1 VTHAGLISFDID
13 GTMAFG
19 DPPGPVTVELVQTA
33 RAMGFVV
40 GSCSDRTLSNQG
52 RLWQEAG
59 IEVHFT
65 VLKQNLAHVREAFA
79 FDRYLHVG
87 DTEIDRMMARLAGF
101 DFLDSTTLDATGAWL
116 HEHAGRLGLTLP

>member
-1 VTHAGLISFDID
+1 LTHAGLISFDID

-19 DPPGPVTVELVQTA
+19 DPPGPVAIELVQTA
-33 RAMGFVV
+33 LELGFIV
-40 GSCSDRTLSNQG
+40 GSCSDRTLSNQS

-65 VLKQNLAHVREAFA
+65 VLKQNLSHVRESFTLE
-79 FDRYLHVG
+79 RYLHIG

-101 DFLDSTTLDATGAWL
+101 DFLDSTTLDATGSWL
-116 HEHAGRLGLTLP
+116 HEHANRLGLALP